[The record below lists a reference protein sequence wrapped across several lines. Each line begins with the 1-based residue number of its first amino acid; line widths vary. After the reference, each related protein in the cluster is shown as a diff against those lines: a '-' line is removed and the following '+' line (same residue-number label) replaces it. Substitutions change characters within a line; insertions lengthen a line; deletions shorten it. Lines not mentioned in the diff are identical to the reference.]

1 MPRFT
6 CEVRYFEL
14 SSVRVFARIACGNT
28 TRNCKV
34 PFITNIGQLEE
45 GEELIMEVAP
55 KEKLN
60 KTKARTWRQVEKDA
74 EKTEKSPAKAPK
86 QK

>member
-6 CEVRYFEL
+6 CQVRYLEL
-14 SSVRVFARIACGNT
+14 SSVCVYARICCGNA
-28 TRNCKV
+28 TRNFNV

-45 GEELIMEVAP
+45 GEELIVAVAP

-60 KTKARTWRQVEKDA
+60 KTKARTWRQIEQA
-74 EKTEKSPAKAPK
+74 E
-86 QK
+86 QL